1 MQDFSVPGPAGHM
14 LLFEVITVPSPEAGF
29 LEESCAGCGEKY
41 VPKYQLSLRTGVLTA
56 MVRAS
61 RRSISSSK

>member
-29 LEESCAGCGEKY
+29 LDESCAGCGEKY

-61 RRSISSSK
+61 RRSFGLRR